1 MSSSPRFEHEAF
13 AQRHRGGMLL
23 ERHGLDLYPHPFL
36 GFTLPPGHR
45 SEMINID
52 DEGFR
57 LSDSPFGTVDSAG
70 WLAAGG
76 GGIVLGNSVALGLA
90 ASSDRFTPASHL
102 AFLTG
107 TRQLNLGL
115 CAAISL
121 QEVIAAAPFLHA
133 ASTVAIIGGGT
144 DLVNLLGSLTP
155 DGVFGTISYERT
167 FHEIG
172 QIPVFD
178 LAPLASGNAVPD
190 LEERRLAPKPARR
203 WDLAEAQARME
214 ESARRRLRDLALL
227 ARAAGAGTRIVFCL
241 QPLATSRTREFTPR
255 ERERFDFDAPVFG
268 TLHSTLE
275 KSWAAYADLLAAGC
289 AELGVSFL
297 NMSADRFEGDA
308 FADIVHP
315 HDDGNLQAARM
326 IQRALDEA
334 PAVASRSISAST
346 RRVEASR

>member
-1 MSSSPRFEHEAF
+1 MSSSPRFEHQAF
-13 AQRHRGGMLL
+13 EQRHRGGMLL

-57 LSDSPFGTVDSAG
+57 LSASPFGMVDSAG

-133 ASTVAIIGGGT
+133 ASTVVIIGGGT

-167 FHEIG
+167 FHDIN

-178 LAPLASGNAVPD
+178 LAPLAAGKAVPD
-190 LEERRLAPKPARR
+190 LQARRLAPKSTRA
-203 WDLAEAQARME
+203 WDLSEAPGRVAET
-214 ESARRRLRDLALL
+214 ARRRLRDLSLL
-227 ARAAGAGTRIVFCL
+227 ARAAAEGTRIVFCL
-241 QPLATSRTREFTPR
+241 QPLATSRTREFTP
-255 ERERFDFDAPVFG
+255 EEKKRFDFDTPVFG
-268 TLHSTLE
+268 MLHSTLE
-275 KSWAAYADLLAAGC
+275 KSWDAYADLLATGC
-289 AELGVSFL
+289 AEVGVSFL

-326 IQRALDEA
+326 IQQALDTA
-334 PAVASRSISAST
+334 PTVAAHSISTSARGVKVSH
-346 RRVEASR
+346 